1 VTQSDAPDA
10 PPAVGDAVDRR
21 LSATPIALV
30 GMAGLFPQAHDVR
43 DYWQNVVDATD
54 CTSEVPAD
62 RWKVEDYWDPDP
74 AAADKTYSRRGGF
87 LPEVDF
93 DPLEFGLPPNQLE
106 VTSTLQTLSLGVA
119 RDVLCDAGA
128 PGSSWYDPSRTGVV
142 LGVTGPVPLMH
153 PLAARLSTPVLE
165 EVVRSCGLT
174 DDDAQTISAKYVKAF
189 APWVE
194 NSFPGLLANV
204 VAGRVANRLG
214 LGGMNSTVDA
224 ACAASLSATR
234 VAIAELV
241 DRRADMMI
249 TGGCDTENS
258 IFIYLC
264 FSKVGALSH
273 HDRIRPFD
281 TSADGTLLGEGIGML
296 ALKRLADAERDGDR
310 VYAVIR
316 GLGSSSDG
324 RATSIYAP
332 RAEGQRLALDRA
344 YADAD
349 CSPASVEL
357 FEAHATGTLVGD
369 RTELT
374 ALGGLLREHSD
385 EDRFAAIGSVKSQIG
400 HTKGAAGTASM
411 MKLALGLYHK
421 TLPPTIGVEE
431 PNEAL
436 ATTDAPLYANTR
448 TRPWILDPQRPRR
461 RAGASAMGFG
471 GTNFHLV
478 LEEATGDRATVRTL
492 HRTARAHAW
501 HAATAAELRAQ
512 LAAGERPADAAT
524 IPAGHARLG
533 FASVDAE
540 DEAELRALALEQLDA
555 ADGDAPWSHPRGVW
569 FRPRALDDLR
579 VGAVFAG
586 QGSQYLDMG
595 LEAALNNPTV
605 AGAFDEANASFADA
619 GRRLGAVV
627 FPPPVFDAE
636 TRRGQESAL
645 RRTEYAQPAIGALA
659 VGQFRFLRDRGLE
672 CSAMLGHSFGELTA
686 LWAAGSLTDA
696 DFFRLARARGAAMAP
711 ANDTSDGD
719 TPDPGSMAAVS
730 ADRERV
736 TALLAELGVDDVA
749 VCNHNAPDQVVV
761 GGGTDQVDR
770 VVAACG
776 ERGIGVKN
784 VPVAAAFHTPHVAHA
799 VARFR
804 PVVDAVEVAEPRT
817 PVIADAAG
825 ASYGSDVACNRDVL
839 AGQLLEPVE
848 FVAGLTELAEKG
860 CTVIVE
866 FGPKQVLTQLVRRT
880 LGDAVIAVP
889 TDAGPIGDSDLALK
903 QAAVQLAVL
912 GAPLTGIG
920 RDDAPDRE
928 PAAPHGMTV
937 GLTAAEYVPAERAE
951 AYRAAL
957 ADTRPLEALSA
968 AVPAATSAPAP
979 PVPEVVAAVRTEP
992 TPGSAL
998 ATRSG
1003 SGAPASCAPA
1013 SGSPAVAAPP
1023 RASSPTEVAGRE
1035 DDVLAQHTALHG
1047 RYLDGQLA
1055 IASRLVDVWEQRGD
1069 DPRAAAVAQAVAAQS
1084 VAISETHT
1092 RANEV
1097 LASLA
1102 GLGATPSRSRVTAEA
1117 VREHRVDVPTAAT
1130 ELSARSDVATGPTS
1144 GPVARESDTRTNG
1157 HHESAVVAPPTP
1169 SDEPAPDGLDP
1180 DALRRVLVEVVAD
1193 KTGYP
1198 AGMVDPGLDLEA
1210 DLGVDSIKRV
1220 QVLGAVQERYPQLPA
1235 VGPESLAE
1243 LRTLDQIVAH
1253 LAASAPQSSAPQS
1266 SAPPSSVPGAPA
1278 PAAPTPSAPDGFD
1291 PDALRRVL
1299 VEVVADKTGYPAG
1312 MVDPGLD
1319 LEADLGVDSIKRVQ
1333 VLGAVQERYPQL
1345 PAVGPESLAELR
1357 TLDQIV
1363 AHLAA
1368 DPAGPHGA
1376 GPAPTGPDD
1385 DAGPARYAIDLV
1397 ALPDRDDLDAPF
1409 AVDPV
1414 AVVVDR
1420 GGPEPDALAT
1430 ALGAAGWRVRR
1441 VTLPG
1446 TAGTDRFG
1454 AAMPAGEADS
1464 LADSLAE
1471 HLDGALGGTDRVDAC
1486 LLVLRDEEDLGS
1498 SLSQLCDAV
1507 LVAGH
1512 AQEALAGTARGGTR
1526 AAFVTVTRCDGGLGL
1541 RGRLIADDAVLAGVG
1556 GLAKTMAREAPEV
1569 FSRAIDVAPVLDA
1582 DTAAALVVGEL
1593 ADAALDTPEVGID
1606 ADGRRWTIAVGG
1618 TARPA
1623 PDREP
1628 AVGPDDVVL
1637 VTGGARGVT
1646 ALCVRGLAERTH
1658 AEFVLLGR
1666 TELTDEPAWATEV
1679 ADADLQSAVIGAL
1692 SADGAR
1698 PSPRDVA
1705 RTRDDLLAQREVR
1718 ATLEAV
1724 RAAGSR
1730 VRYVTVDVTD
1740 AAAVRSS
1747 LSGES
1752 TRATVLVHGAGA
1764 LADGLLPVKTAPGVH
1779 RVLAAKLAGLHH
1791 VLAAVPDAPLREVV
1805 LFGSVAGVFGN
1816 PGQSDYALANEALAR
1831 WAASM
1836 RSARPDR
1843 RIRTLAWGAW
1853 DGGMVDADLRELFL
1867 ARGVALLD
1875 PADGVRLFVD
1885 SFGDDE
1891 SGWFLVGERAPLAGP
1906 PAAVAAGEVTV
1917 HRDLGR
1923 LRDDPV
1929 LAAHRIGDDV
1939 VLPATVALGWM
1950 VNTAERTR
1958 PGTHVVAVRDLA
1970 VQRGLVFGDGPT
1982 ELALTLT
1989 PIADGVRAEVR
2000 GDGPATR
2007 YAASL
2012 VLTEDTA
2019 PVGPPEFRTDWPTD
2033 RVGHGPED
2041 GADLYRRG
2049 VQFHGP
2055 ALQGMRRVL
2064 DARDDRIV
2072 VECAIDAGVLARGA
2086 YRGRHH
2092 DPVLADLVLQVPPVL
2107 GARVLGSACLP
2118 LGIGRMD
2125 VLAPLP
2131 ADGPFVVIADHG
2143 RSGPTSLRCDV
2154 TVCTPDGRVLQRWSD
2169 VDVVTTPDLDAKF
2182 AHAVEAWSGA
2192 AAITSG
2198 AQR

>member
-174 DDDAQTISAKYVKAF
+174 DDDARTISAKYVKAF

-492 HRTARAHAW
+492 HRTARAHVW

-636 TRRGQESAL
+636 TRQGQESAL

-696 DFFRLARARGAAMAP
+696 DYFRLARARGAAMAP

-736 TALLAELGVDDVA
+736 TSLLAELGVDDVA

-825 ASYGSDVACNRDVL
+825 ASYGSDVAGNRDVL

-903 QAAVQLAVL
+903 QAAVHLAVL

-928 PAAPHGMTV
+928 PATPRGMTV

-968 AVPAATSAPAP
+968 AVPAATPAPAP

-1003 SGAPASCAPA
+1003 SGAPASGAPA

-1117 VREHRVDVPTAAT
+1117 EREHRVDVPTAAT
-1130 ELSARSDVATGPTS
+1130 ELSATSDVATGPTS

-1169 SDEPAPDGLDP
+1169 PDEPAPDGL
-1180 DALRRVLVEVVAD
+1180 
-1193 KTGYP
+1193 
-1198 AGMVDPGLDLEA
+1198 
-1210 DLGVDSIKRV
+1210 
-1220 QVLGAVQERYPQLPA
+1220 
-1235 VGPESLAE
+1235 
-1243 LRTLDQIVAH
+1243 
-1253 LAASAPQSSAPQS
+1253 
-1266 SAPPSSVPGAPA
+1266 
-1278 PAAPTPSAPDGFD
+1278 D

-1446 TAGTDRFG
+1446 TAGSDRFG
-1454 AAMPAGEADS
+1454 AAMPAGSEADS

-1471 HLDGALGGTDRVDAC
+1471 HLDGALDGKDRVDAC

-1618 TARPA
+1618 AVRPA

-1666 TELTDEPAWATEV
+1666 TELTDQPAWATEV

-1740 AAAVRSS
+1740 PAAVRSS
-1747 LSGES
+1747 LSEES

-1764 LADGLLPVKTAPGVH
+1764 LADSLLPVKTASEVH

-1791 VLAAVPDAPLREVV
+1791 VLAAVPDAPMREVV

-1923 LRDDPV
+1923 LRDEPV

-2019 PVGPPEFRTDWPTD
+2019 PVGPPEYRTDWPTD

-2072 VECAIDAGVLARGA
+2072 VECAIDVGVLARGA

-2107 GARVLGSACLP
+2107 GARVLGSVCLP

>member
-174 DDDAQTISAKYVKAF
+174 DDDARTISAKYVKAF

-492 HRTARAHAW
+492 HRTARAHVW

-636 TRRGQESAL
+636 TRQGQESAL

-696 DFFRLARARGAAMAP
+696 DYFRLARARGAAMAP

-736 TALLAELGVDDVA
+736 TSLLAELGVDDVA

-825 ASYGSDVACNRDVL
+825 ASYGSDVAGNRDVL

-903 QAAVQLAVL
+903 QAAVHLAVL

-928 PAAPHGMTV
+928 PATPRGMTV

-968 AVPAATSAPAP
+968 AVPAATPAPAP

-1003 SGAPASCAPA
+1003 SGAPASGAPA

-1117 VREHRVDVPTAAT
+1117 EREHRVDVPTAAT
-1130 ELSARSDVATGPTS
+1130 ELSATSDVATGPTS

-1169 SDEPAPDGLDP
+1169 PDEPAPDGLDP

-1253 LAASAPQSSAPQS
+1253 LA
-1266 SAPPSSVPGAPA
+1266 V
-1278 PAAPTPSAPDGFD
+1278 
-1291 PDALRRVL
+1291 
-1299 VEVVADKTGYPAG
+1299 
-1312 MVDPGLD
+1312 
-1319 LEADLGVDSIKRVQ
+1319 
-1333 VLGAVQERYPQL
+1333 
-1345 PAVGPESLAELR
+1345 
-1357 TLDQIV
+1357 
-1363 AHLAA
+1363 

-1446 TAGTDRFG
+1446 TAGSDRFG
-1454 AAMPAGEADS
+1454 AAMPAGSEADS

-1471 HLDGALGGTDRVDAC
+1471 HLDGALDGKDRVDAC

-1666 TELTDEPAWATEV
+1666 TELTDQPAWATEV

-1740 AAAVRSS
+1740 PAAVRSS
-1747 LSGES
+1747 LSEES

-1764 LADGLLPVKTAPGVH
+1764 LADSLLPVKTASEVH

-1791 VLAAVPDAPLREVV
+1791 VLAAVPDAPMREVV

-1923 LRDDPV
+1923 LRDEPV

-2019 PVGPPEFRTDWPTD
+2019 PVGPPEYRTDWPTD

-2072 VECAIDAGVLARGA
+2072 VECAIDVGVLARGA

-2107 GARVLGSACLP
+2107 GARVLGSVCLP

>member
-1 VTQSDAPDA
+1 MTQSDAPDA

-174 DDDAQTISAKYVKAF
+174 DDDARTISAKYVKAF

-492 HRTARAHAW
+492 HRTARAHVW

-636 TRRGQESAL
+636 TRQGQESAL

-696 DFFRLARARGAAMAP
+696 DYFRLARARGAAMAP

-736 TALLAELGVDDVA
+736 TSLLAELGVDDVA

-825 ASYGSDVACNRDVL
+825 ASYGSDVAGNRDVL

-903 QAAVQLAVL
+903 QAAVHLAVL

-928 PAAPHGMTV
+928 PATPRGMTV

-968 AVPAATSAPAP
+968 AVPAATPAPAP

-1003 SGAPASCAPA
+1003 SGAPASGAPA

-1117 VREHRVDVPTAAT
+1117 EREHRVDVPTAAT
-1130 ELSARSDVATGPTS
+1130 ELSATSDVATGPTS

-1169 SDEPAPDGLDP
+1169 PDEPAPDGL
-1180 DALRRVLVEVVAD
+1180 
-1193 KTGYP
+1193 
-1198 AGMVDPGLDLEA
+1198 
-1210 DLGVDSIKRV
+1210 
-1220 QVLGAVQERYPQLPA
+1220 
-1235 VGPESLAE
+1235 
-1243 LRTLDQIVAH
+1243 
-1253 LAASAPQSSAPQS
+1253 
-1266 SAPPSSVPGAPA
+1266 
-1278 PAAPTPSAPDGFD
+1278 D

-1446 TAGTDRFG
+1446 TAGSDRFG
-1454 AAMPAGEADS
+1454 AAMPAGSEADS

-1471 HLDGALGGTDRVDAC
+1471 HLDGALDGKDRVDAC

-1618 TARPA
+1618 AVRPA

-1666 TELTDEPAWATEV
+1666 TELTDQPAWATEV

-1740 AAAVRSS
+1740 PAAVRSS
-1747 LSGES
+1747 LSEES

-1764 LADGLLPVKTAPGVH
+1764 LADSLLPVKTASEVH

-1791 VLAAVPDAPLREVV
+1791 VLAAVPDAPMREVV

-1923 LRDDPV
+1923 LRDEPV

-2019 PVGPPEFRTDWPTD
+2019 PVGPPEYRTDWPTD

-2072 VECAIDAGVLARGA
+2072 VECAIDVGVLARGA

-2107 GARVLGSACLP
+2107 GARVLGSVCLP

>member
-1 VTQSDAPDA
+1 MTQSDAPDA

-174 DDDAQTISAKYVKAF
+174 DDDARTISAKYVKAF

-492 HRTARAHAW
+492 HRTARAHVW

-636 TRRGQESAL
+636 TRQGQESAL

-736 TALLAELGVDDVA
+736 TSLLAELGVDDVA

-825 ASYGSDVACNRDVL
+825 ASYGSDVAGNRDVL

-903 QAAVQLAVL
+903 QAAVHLAVL

-928 PAAPHGMTV
+928 PATPRGMTV

-968 AVPAATSAPAP
+968 AVPAATPAPAP

-1003 SGAPASCAPA
+1003 SGAPASGAPA

-1117 VREHRVDVPTAAT
+1117 EREHRVDVPTAAT
-1130 ELSARSDVATGPTS
+1130 ELSATSDVATGPTS

-1169 SDEPAPDGLDP
+1169 PDEPAPDGL
-1180 DALRRVLVEVVAD
+1180 
-1193 KTGYP
+1193 
-1198 AGMVDPGLDLEA
+1198 
-1210 DLGVDSIKRV
+1210 
-1220 QVLGAVQERYPQLPA
+1220 
-1235 VGPESLAE
+1235 
-1243 LRTLDQIVAH
+1243 
-1253 LAASAPQSSAPQS
+1253 
-1266 SAPPSSVPGAPA
+1266 
-1278 PAAPTPSAPDGFD
+1278 D

-1446 TAGTDRFG
+1446 TAGSDRFG
-1454 AAMPAGEADS
+1454 AAMPAGSEADS

-1471 HLDGALGGTDRVDAC
+1471 HLDGALDGKDRVDAC

-1666 TELTDEPAWATEV
+1666 TELFDEPAWATEV
-1679 ADADLQSAVIGAL
+1679 ADADLQSVMIGAL

-1740 AAAVRSS
+1740 PAAVRSS
-1747 LSGES
+1747 LSEES

-1764 LADGLLPVKTAPGVH
+1764 LADSLLPVKTASEVH

-1791 VLAAVPDAPLREVV
+1791 VLAAVPDAPMREVV

-1923 LRDDPV
+1923 LRDEPV

-1970 VQRGLVFGDGPT
+1970 VLRGLVFGDGPT

-2019 PVGPPEFRTDWPTD
+2019 PVGPPEYRTDWPTD

-2072 VECAIDAGVLARGA
+2072 VECAIDVGVLARGA

-2107 GARVLGSACLP
+2107 GARVLGSVCLP